1 MDKKTTQ
8 GIPLPDSIST
18 SIEKLT
24 KLEVTHR
31 VEKFG
36 MNSYECG
43 KAGNRHKIYYKDIDD
58 LKEQLNLLRIAGLL
72 ESE

>member
-1 MDKKTTQ
+1 MD
-8 GIPLPDSIST
+8 S
-18 SIEKLT
+18 
-24 KLEVTHR
+24 EVVKHI
-31 VEKFG
+31 VQQYG
-36 MNSYECG
+36 NNSYECG